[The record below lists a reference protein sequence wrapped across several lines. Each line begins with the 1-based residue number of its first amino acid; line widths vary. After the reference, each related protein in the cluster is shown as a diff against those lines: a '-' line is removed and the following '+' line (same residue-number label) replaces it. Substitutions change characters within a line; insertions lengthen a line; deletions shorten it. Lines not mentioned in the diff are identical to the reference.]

1 MIYGKFM
8 DIAALPLITIVILLY
23 YSIRL
28 LVEGN
33 ISIIRRKGEPPVK
46 DEKMYAKTAGKLILF
61 FAFAVALMTAL
72 LFWNAYIAVA
82 EIIILTAVFVMLW
95 SKMNKKYCK

>member
-8 DIAALPLITIVILLY
+8 DVAALPLITIVVLLY

-33 ISIIRRKGEPPVK
+33 ITIIRKKGDAPVK
-46 DEKMYAKTAGKLILF
+46 DEKMYAKAAGKLMLF

-72 LFWNAYIAVA
+72 LFWNAYVAVA
-82 EIIILTAVFVMLW
+82 EIVILTAVFVMLW
-95 SKMNKKYCK
+95 SKMNKKYSK